1 MKITFPHMGNL
12 DIALKA
18 ILEGLGREVSLPP
31 PITKKTLNLGVK
43 YSPECACLPF
53 KINLGNFIESLN
65 NGADTILMIGDGG
78 RGSCRLGFYGC
89 IHISI
94 LKELGYDFRFIT
106 VSSRTKSE
114 FVSRLAQLGKNKSL
128 PSKILALCKFYKMRL
143 CEEVE
148 RLSHHCLPYE
158 VEKGATRKAYKE
170 SLRKIDE
177 AQSMTEILRARRDV
191 RKIFGQIKKDYS
203 RKPLRVLIVGE
214 IYVVWEPFVNL
225 NLEQR
230 LGEMGVEVVR
240 KLWLTDNILYLAH
253 LDFLCHGNRK
263 EALRAAK
270 RYLGYNV
277 GAECNIS
284 VGEAILSAHEGYD
297 GVIHLMPFTC
307 MPEIIASHIM
317 PQVSRDYDVPILT
330 FILDEHSAEAGMV
343 TRLEA
348 FIDLLW
354 RRRSQKQHN
363 LLGTIEK

>member
-1 MKITFPHMGNL
+1 MGNL
-12 DIALKA
+12 GIALKA
-18 ILEGLGREVSLPP
+18 ILEEMGQEVSLPP
-31 PITKKTLNLGVK
+31 PITKKTLDLGVK

-53 KINLGNFIESLN
+53 KINLGNFIEALD
-65 NGADTILMIGDGG
+65 NGADTILMIADGG
-78 RGSCRLGFYGC
+78 RGSCRMGFYGC
-89 IHISI
+89 IHASI
-94 LKELGYDFRFIT
+94 LKELGYNFQFIAAN
-106 VSSRTKSE
+106 SRSKIE
-114 FVSRLAQLGKNKSL
+114 FLSDLARLGKNKPL
-128 PSKILALCKFYKMRL
+128 PLKILALCKFYKMRV
-143 CEEVE
+143 CEEME

-170 SLRKIDE
+170 ALRKIDE
-177 AQSMTEILRARRDV
+177 ASSMADILRARWEARLL
-191 RKIFGQIKKDYS
+191 FSQIKKDYS

-225 NLEQR
+225 DIENR

-263 EALRAAK
+263 KALQAAK
-270 RYLGYNV
+270 RYLGYNI

-307 MPEIIASHIM
+307 MPEIIASSIM
-317 PQVSRDYDVPILT
+317 QQVSCDYDVPILT
-330 FILDEHSAEAGMV
+330 FILDEHSGEAGMA

-354 RRRSQKQHN
+354 RRRAQN
-363 LLGTIEK
+363 